1 MGKNMVVQFEDLEKA
16 DLIVDCVYKGGSAP
30 NISAE
35 PFHKLIPGCENSGG
49 FRKKL
54 REDGSGKYAYIILYT
69 SMEEMEW
76 PDFLEEETGIFRYYG
91 DNRTP
96 GKALTDTK
104 KKGNLILEMV
114 FSLLN
119 EGKNLKDIPPFFV
132 FKKTGSGRD
141 VQFLGLAAP
150 GNPKISPDRDLVAF
164 WRTYNDKRFQNYEAY
179 FTILD
184 TKNEPIS
191 REWIKSLIFD
201 YENSLEKAPDV
212 WKKFLREGRNGI
224 IPLKAPK
231 ILKIPNKNEQLFKTD
246 EEGIRCIEFIR
257 EHYNAFPQGFE
268 ECATNIISKMDQNFV
283 EFSLT
288 RPWRDGGRDAIGR
301 YSIHSG
307 GNVNHPLI
315 VDCALEAKCY
325 GVNRGVGV
333 REMSRLISRIRYR
346 QFGIMITTGFVDTQ
360 AYSEVIEDGH
370 PILIVTASD
379 IAGILR
385 RNSITISNID
395 RWLNSVDSDFTK
407 ARLEA
412 NQMQRMVQYQ
422 KRLISTSCCKGQNR
436 QR

>member
-1 MGKNMVVQFEDLEKA
+1 MGKDMVVQFDDLEKA

-30 NISAE
+30 NLSAE

-132 FKKTGSGRD
+132 FKKTGNGRD

-184 TKNEPIS
+184 TKKEPIS

-224 IPLKAPK
+224 VPLKAPK

-246 EEGIRCIEFIR
+246 EEGIKCIEFIR

-268 ECATNIISKMDQNFV
+268 ECATNIISKMDQNFIG
-283 EFSLT
+283 FSLT

-301 YSIHSG
+301 YSIHTG

-395 RWLNSVDSDFTK
+395 GWLNSVDSDFTK

-412 NQMQRMVQYQ
+412 NQMQRVAQYQ
-422 KRLISTSCCKGQNR
+422 KRLIST
-436 QR
+436 